1 MSAGRRRHL
10 ADPYYS
16 PARYELVKESLKH
29 EADALR
35 STASKSNYSWVPPSS
50 YNKVKLVEN
59 HKDSIMDNKIL
70 EEKRINL
77 SLRFDFCLME
87 LFHMMDKDKNGYL
100 TLAEIDRF
108 ALANYLGLD
117 TEDCAIIIDRFDKDR
132 DGRLSFAEFCAIFS
146 PDTLEYRKSMQDR
159 LERNIFAFVEYTLQT
174 QQIIKDLLKAIVTVE
189 ENFENTKARI
199 SEGHV

>member
-1 MSAGRRRHL
+1 
-10 ADPYYS
+10 
-16 PARYELVKESLKH
+16 
-29 EADALR
+29 
-35 STASKSNYSWVPPSS
+35 
-50 YNKVKLVEN
+50 
-59 HKDSIMDNKIL
+59 MDNKIL